1 MKVNNK
7 MKLKSNLIGTKDF
20 YRKVFAIVVPMIIQ
34 NTITNVVS
42 LLDNVMVGRV
52 GTLQMSAVTIVNQLM
67 FIFYLCI
74 FGGMAGAGIF
84 ATQYAGANNNDGIRH
99 CMRMKAIVG
108 VIMTALALG
117 VFLVFKQPL
126 IEMYIAKDTLPA
138 DAAATIKYATDYMLV
153 MLIGLLPFAIMQV
166 YASSLREVGET
177 KLPMFASITAILVN
191 LVFNYLLIFGK
202 FGFPKLGVV
211 GAAIATV
218 LSRFVEVAI
227 IIIVSTLKRKK
238 FPFIVGVF
246 KSLYIPK
253 NLAKQIITKGM
264 PLLVNEFLWSSSMA
278 VLLQCYS
285 VRGIDVLAAVNI
297 SNTVNNLFNV
307 VFLTMGNAVAIIVGQ
322 HLGANRIKEAKQ
334 SVWQLLA
341 LSVGCCLIMGG
352 IMACLAPFIP
362 HIYKTEPEVKQMATY
377 FLFVVA
383 ALMPVFAFAHNC
395 YFTLRS
401 GGRTLITF
409 IFDSAFAWVIVVPFA
424 FVLSKYTSLPVV
436 PLYLSVQS
444 LDIIKCI
451 IGFFMVKKGMWI
463 RNIINVK

>member
-1 MKVNNK
+1 MKVNDI
-7 MKLKSNLIGTKDF
+7 MKLKSNLIGTKAF
-20 YRKVFAIVVPMIIQ
+20 YRSVFAIVVPMIIQ

-67 FIFYLCI
+67 FVFYLCI

-84 ATQYAGANNNDGIRH
+84 ATQYAGAKDNDGIRH
-99 CMRMKAIVG
+99 CMRMKTIVG
-108 VIMTALALG
+108 ILMTVIALG
-117 VFLVFKQPL
+117 VFLIFRQPL
-126 IEMYIAKDTLPA
+126 IEMYIAKDTLPE
-138 DAAATIKYATDYMLV
+138 DAAATIKYATDYMNIMLV
-153 MLIGLLPFAIMQV
+153 GLLPFSVMQV

-177 KLPMFASITAILVN
+177 KIPMFASISAILVN

-202 FGFPKLGVV
+202 FGFPRLEVA

-218 LSRFVEVAI
+218 ISRFVEAGI
-227 IIIVSTLKRKK
+227 IILAATLKRHKY
-238 FPFIVGVF
+238 PFITGVF
-246 KSLYIPK
+246 KSLYVPR

-285 VRGIDVLAAVNI
+285 TRGITVLSAVNI
-297 SNTVNNLFNV
+297 ANTVNNLFNV

-322 HLGANRIKEAKQ
+322 HLGANRIDEAKK
-334 SVWQLLA
+334 SVWQLLT
-341 LSVGCCLIMGG
+341 LSVGCCVVMGG

-362 HIYKTEPEVKQMATY
+362 HIYNTEPEVKRLATY
-377 FLFVVA
+377 FLFTVA

-401 GGRTLITF
+401 GGRTIITF
-409 IFDSAFAWVIVVPFA
+409 LFDSAFSWVIVVPLGWFLA
-424 FVLSKYTSLPVV
+424 GYTSLPIL
-436 PLYLSVQS
+436 PLYIMLQS
-444 LDIIKCI
+444 LDIIKCV

-463 RNIINVK
+463 RNIIDED

>member
-1 MKVNNK
+1 MS
-7 MKLKSNLIGTKDF
+7 LKSNLIGTKDF
-20 YRKVFAIVVPMIIQ
+20 YRRVFSIVIPMIIQ

-84 ATQYAGANNNDGIRH
+84 STQYAGANDNNGIRH

-117 VFLVFKQPL
+117 VFWFFKEPL
-126 IEMYIAKDTLPA
+126 IQTYIAEGTNA
-138 DAAATIKYATDYMLV
+138 EDAAATIKYAIDYMNF

-177 KLPMFASITAILVN
+177 TLPMFASISAILVN
-191 LVFNYLLIFGK
+191 LVFNYFLIFGK

-218 LSRFVEVAI
+218 LSRYVEVAI
-227 IIIVSTLKRKK
+227 IIIVATLKRKK
-238 FPFIVGVF
+238 FPFIIGVF

-253 NLAKQIITKGM
+253 HLSKQIITKGM
-264 PLLVNEFLWSSSMA
+264 PLLVNEFLWSSSVA

-285 VRGIDVLAAVNI
+285 VRGIQVLAAVNI

-334 SVWQLLA
+334 SVWQLLT
-341 LSVGCCLIMGG
+341 LSVVCCVLMGG

-377 FLFVVA
+377 FLFIVA

-424 FVLSKYTSLPVV
+424 FILSKYTTLPIV
-436 PLYLSVQS
+436 PLFLAVQS

-463 RNIINVK
+463 RNIIDTD

>member
-1 MKVNNK
+1 

-246 KSLYIPK
+246 KSLYTPK

-409 IFDSAFAWVIVVPFA
+409 IFDSAFAWGIVVPFA

>member
-1 MKVNNK
+1 

-383 ALMPVFAFAHNC
+383 TLMPVFAFAHNC

>member
-1 MKVNNK
+1 
-7 MKLKSNLIGTKDF
+7 MKLKSNLIGTRDF

-227 IIIVSTLKRKK
+227 IIIVSTVKRKK
-238 FPFIVGVF
+238 FPFIV
-246 KSLYIPK
+246 S
-253 NLAKQIITKGM
+253 
-264 PLLVNEFLWSSSMA
+264 FL
-278 VLLQCYS
+278 
-285 VRGIDVLAAVNI
+285 
-297 SNTVNNLFNV
+297 
-307 VFLTMGNAVAIIVGQ
+307 
-322 HLGANRIKEAKQ
+322 
-334 SVWQLLA
+334 
-341 LSVGCCLIMGG
+341 
-352 IMACLAPFIP
+352 
-362 HIYKTEPEVKQMATY
+362 
-377 FLFVVA
+377 
-383 ALMPVFAFAHNC
+383 
-395 YFTLRS
+395 
-401 GGRTLITF
+401 
-409 IFDSAFAWVIVVPFA
+409 
-424 FVLSKYTSLPVV
+424 
-436 PLYLSVQS
+436 
-444 LDIIKCI
+444 
-451 IGFFMVKKGMWI
+451 
-463 RNIINVK
+463 

>member
-1 MKVNNK
+1 

-463 RNIINVK
+463 RNIIDVK